1 MTLKKTSCEGFL
13 NLKWY
18 PCHWMSWSNNT
29 QVIDVPVVVGPGT
42 RNSSIYDG
50 PRSVRQIVIRLCR
63 RATHRERRE
72 YEYRQ
77 CRRIFRYAPQAR
89 IQTPGA
95 KTYLSSDVR
104 NPSNHSCNELAYT
117 IARAGRSAIAEN
129 FAGLCRTRKRGG
141 VPLDSSPWFGPT
153 AGFPVTD
160 GAEMEST
167 WHLNIA
173 EDARG
178 MQVGEFGRAQLG
190 TALIRLRGK
199 PGSFTRPAPP
209 PGQLYLDTPG
219 LLSGA

>member
-1 MTLKKTSCEGFL
+1 MLRNMVGTANREGGKTANRVCVRVRITIFVEAPLSAVTLKKTSCEGFL

-141 VPLDSSPWFGPT
+141 GT
-153 AGFPVTD
+153 TGF
-160 GAEMEST
+160 
-167 WHLNIA
+167 
-173 EDARG
+173 
-178 MQVGEFGRAQLG
+178 
-190 TALIRLRGK
+190 
-199 PGSFTRPAPP
+199 
-209 PGQLYLDTPG
+209 
-219 LLSGA
+219 